1 MALRIRRVS
10 ISASASPSD
19 ARNASSTLIGVN
31 IRSILCAAFATASS
45 SATLFPQVGP
55 ARSRPS
61 DFPSSRSATAPRSQ
75 STFPT
80 SLRATSARDCS
91 ARPDRAEPHV
101 GHSRGPNGRPRVGG
115 SASSHASNDR
125 VRTNKDVKSQIAD
138 ALRLVSC
145 RTSMPAMAWTRP
157 AVPKQSLQRA
167 WAAPLYSIRPP
178 PKLPALRTVETLKV
192 QKSLTK
198 MGSGHD
204 GREITSGPSSCF

>member
-1 MALRIRRVS
+1 MALRNRRVS
-10 ISASASPSD
+10 ISASVSPSD

-61 DFPSSRSATAPRSQ
+61 DFPSPRSVTASRSQ
-75 STFPT
+75 SAFPT

-125 VRTNKDVKSQIAD
+125 VRTNKDVRSQIAD
-138 ALRLVSC
+138 ALRFVSG
-145 RTSMPAMAWTRP
+145 RISMPAMAWTRP
-157 AVPKQSLQRA
+157 PVPTQSLQRA

-178 PKLPALRTVETLKV
+178 PKLPALQNNKNFKSAKV
-192 QKSLTK
+192 VN
-198 MGSGHD
+198 
-204 GREITSGPSSCF
+204 